1 MFFSSVIAPKVAQ
14 ILCDALKI
22 KHFNGDYQFF
32 GTLYHHLMIENPNR
46 LDISN
51 MFRERL
57 FLFTVSELNI
67 KLTCLHEDL
76 GIKL

>member
-1 MFFSSVIAPKVAQ
+1 MEIISSLV
-14 ILCDALKI
+14 
-22 KHFNGDYQFF
+22 
-32 GTLYHHLMIENPNR
+32 LYHHLMIENPNR